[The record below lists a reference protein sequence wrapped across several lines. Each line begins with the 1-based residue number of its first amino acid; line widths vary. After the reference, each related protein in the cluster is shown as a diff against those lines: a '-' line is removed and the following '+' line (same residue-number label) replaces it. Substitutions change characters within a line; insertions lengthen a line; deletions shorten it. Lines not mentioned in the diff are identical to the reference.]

1 MILSFE
7 GHSFR
12 YECEKI
18 CRIYFPTEKIVF
30 DDAPSQPENDPRRV
44 KTCMEPQGENLL
56 FRCEAEIDG
65 RFRGYGFA
73 AASPDPSDEAA
84 YKAECE
90 KLLAKAMT
98 RVLTDLTGI
107 TLTTTNLIVVK
118 LGSVDKAPDKLLWAV
133 SAVRDTLSRGE
144 QYVRS

>member
-7 GHSFR
+7 GHSYR

-30 DDAPSQPENDPRRV
+30 GDAANLPEKDPRLVR
-44 KTCMEPQGENLL
+44 TSIATQGDNLL
-56 FRCEAEIDG
+56 FRCEAAIDG

-98 RVLTDLTGI
+98 R
-107 TLTTTNLIVVK
+107 
-118 LGSVDKAPDKLLWAV
+118 AA
-133 SAVRDTLSRGE
+133 A
-144 QYVRS
+144 